1 MLLLKSQLQEMEVHS
16 AEWGLSRVIVKITS
30 INDTTIPGPKC
41 QNFRKI
47 PKTATITKKEYSI

>member
-1 MLLLKSQLQEMEVHS
+1 MLFLKSQLQEMEVHS

-47 PKTATITKKEYSI
+47 PKTATITKKE